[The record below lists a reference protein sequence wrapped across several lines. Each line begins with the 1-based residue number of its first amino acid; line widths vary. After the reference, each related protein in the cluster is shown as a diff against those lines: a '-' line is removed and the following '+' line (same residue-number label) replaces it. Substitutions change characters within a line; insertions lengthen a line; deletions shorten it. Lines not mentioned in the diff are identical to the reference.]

1 MSLQTEEKEDKKLSP
16 AEEALKESE
25 EKNYEN
31 KEDYFK
37 APNLMSIDLPTTGIT
52 QKDKL
57 TDMFSNPTTS
67 SNSLI
72 DFVKKPATN
81 QEKKDSLTNMNQTL
95 FHKNNDEEDSNVPS
109 KKSLGSFL
117 MNENLKNNAKN
128 KEEYNIQQMVNEI
141 RKTLKELESHGAK
154 IDTDEM
160 NFENQY
166 QILIKIDKDNN
177 Y

>member
-72 DFVKKPATN
+72 DFVKKPATRKERFIN
-81 QEKKDSLTNMNQTL
+81 KYE
-95 FHKNNDEEDSNVPS
+95 SNIIPQ
-109 KKSLGSFL
+109 
-117 MNENLKNNAKN
+117 
-128 KEEYNIQQMVNEI
+128 KE
-141 RKTLKELESHGAK
+141 
-154 IDTDEM
+154 
-160 NFENQY
+160 
-166 QILIKIDKDNN
+166 
-177 Y
+177 

>member
-1 MSLQTEEKEDKKLSP
+1 
-16 AEEALKESE
+16 
-25 EKNYEN
+25 
-31 KEDYFK
+31 
-37 APNLMSIDLPTTGIT
+37 MSIDLPTTGIT

-95 FHKNNDEEDSNVPS
+95 FHKKNDEEDSNVPS

-160 NFENQY
+160 KFENQY